1 MGQECSCHC
10 GDGKSEMNYQ
20 EVSFYNFFIL
30 TVNEHDAIQLT
41 YGRRIGGYEQ
51 QKWQQELHYVR

>member
-20 EVSFYNFFIL
+20 EVSYAQLFTFNL
-30 TVNEHDAIQLT
+30 ANEHDAEQLVNG
-41 YGRRIGGYEQ
+41 GRARKLEQREQ
-51 QKWQQELHYVR
+51 QK